1 MSEIYTERLTLRS
14 RDVDM
19 FRRLRT
25 SELFKLLQEASIRHT
40 EQLGMGR
47 DRTLDRG
54 ILWVL
59 LMQRAEI
66 VRMPEYDEK
75 IVLRSWPGKTM
86 HLLFPR
92 FYSLETEAGEAL
104 VKASALWGLV
114 DEKSRKAVFP
124 ERYGIEIAGTET
136 GKEIDLPGPIRK
148 LACDR
153 EKRFE
158 VPYSF
163 VDMNGHMNNT
173 RYFDLAEDCV
183 GAAAG
188 GKLLK
193 EVRTEYVNEARFGE
207 ELTLRWN
214 GADGT
219 VFLSGESSKPVF
231 RMTLRYE

>member
-1 MSEIYTERLTLRS
+1 MNEIYTERLTLRS

-47 DRTLDRG
+47 DKTLDKG

-66 VRMPEYDEK
+66 TRMPEYDER

-92 FYSLETEAGEAL
+92 FYSLETEAGEGL

-114 DEKSRKAVFP
+114 DAKTRKAVFP
-124 ERYGIEIAGTET
+124 ERYGVEIAGMES
-136 GKEIDLPGPIRK
+136 GEEIDLPGPIRK
-148 LACDR
+148 LDCDR

-158 VPYSF
+158 VPYSY
-163 VDMNGHMNNT
+163 VDLNGHMNNT

-183 GAAAG
+183 GAAVK
-188 GKLLK
+188 GKRLK
-193 EVRTEYVNEARFGE
+193 EIRAEAASRF
-207 ELTLRWN
+207 
-214 GADGT
+214 
-219 VFLSGESSKPVF
+219 SG
-231 RMTLRYE
+231 

>member
-47 DRTLDRG
+47 DKTLDKG

-66 VRMPEYDEK
+66 TRMPEYDEK

-92 FYSLETEAGEAL
+92 FYSLETEAGEGL

-114 DEKSRKAVFP
+114 DAKTRKAVFP
-124 ERYGIEIAGTET
+124 ERYGVEIAGMEH
-136 GKEIDLPGPIRK
+136 GEEIDLPGPIRK
-148 LACDR
+148 MACDR

-158 VPYSF
+158 VPYSY
-163 VDMNGHMNNT
+163 VDLNGHMNNT

-183 GAAAG
+183 GAAVK
-188 GKLLK
+188 GKRLK
-193 EVRTEYVNEARFGE
+193 EIRAEYVNEARIGE
-207 ELTLRWN
+207 ALILRWN
-214 GADGT
+214 GEDVE

>member
-19 FRRLRT
+19 FRHLRT

-47 DRTLDRG
+47 DKTLDKG

-66 VRMPEYDEK
+66 TRMPEYDER

-92 FYSLETEAGEAL
+92 FYSLETEAGEGL

-114 DEKSRKAVFP
+114 DAKTRKAVFP
-124 ERYGIEIAGTET
+124 ERYGVEIAGMEN
-136 GKEIDLPGPIRK
+136 GEEIDLPGPIRK
-148 LACDR
+148 LDCDR

-158 VPYSF
+158 VPYSY
-163 VDMNGHMNNT
+163 VDLNGHMNNT

-183 GAAAG
+183 GAAVKG
-188 GKLLK
+188 RRLK
-193 EVRTEYVNEARFGE
+193 EIRAEYVNEARIGE
-207 ELTLRWN
+207 ALILHWN
-214 GADGT
+214 GEDGE
-219 VFLSGESSKPVF
+219 VFLSGESSKAVF

>member
-1 MSEIYTERLTLRS
+1 MNEIYTERLTLRS

-47 DRTLDRG
+47 DKTLDKG

-66 VRMPEYDEK
+66 TRMPEYDER

-148 LACDR
+148 LACNR

-163 VDMNGHMNNT
+163 VDLNGHMNNT

-183 GAAAG
+183 GEAALG
-188 GKLLK
+188 RKLREDVTFCSVPRVRQLGRRSSSVVPILRPSFREVNGK
-193 EVRTEYVNEARFGE
+193 
-207 ELTLRWN
+207 
-214 GADGT
+214 
-219 VFLSGESSKPVF
+219 KPF
-231 RMTLRYE
+231 FM

>member
-47 DRTLDRG
+47 DKTLDKG

-66 VRMPEYDEK
+66 TRMPEYDEK

-92 FYSLETEAGEAL
+92 FYSLETDAGEGL

-114 DEKSRKAVFP
+114 DAKTRKAVFP
-124 ERYGIEIAGTET
+124 ERYGVEIAGMES
-136 GKEIDLPGPIRK
+136 GEEIDLPGPIRK

-153 EKRFE
+153 EKHFE

-163 VDMNGHMNNT
+163 VDLNGHMNNT

-193 EVRTEYVNEARFGE
+193 EIRTEYVNEARFGE

>member
-1 MSEIYTERLTLRS
+1 MNEIYTERLTLRS

-47 DRTLDRG
+47 DKTLDKG

-66 VRMPEYDEK
+66 TRMPEYDER

-92 FYSLETEAGEAL
+92 FYSLETEAGEGL

-114 DEKSRKAVFP
+114 DAKTRKAVFP
-124 ERYGIEIAGTET
+124 ERYGVEIAGMEN
-136 GKEIDLPGPIRK
+136 GEEIELPGPIRK
-148 LACDR
+148 LDCDR

-158 VPYSF
+158 VPYSY
-163 VDMNGHMNNT
+163 VDLNGHMNNT
-173 RYFDLAEDCV
+173 RYFDLAEDTAEGNPGGICER
-183 GAAAG
+183 GPHRRSAYPALERGRRRGLPFRREQQAGFPDDAA
-188 GKLLK
+188 
-193 EVRTEYVNEARFGE
+193 V
-207 ELTLRWN
+207 
-214 GADGT
+214 
-219 VFLSGESSKPVF
+219 
-231 RMTLRYE
+231 

>member
-1 MSEIYTERLTLRS
+1 MNEIYTERLTLRS

-40 EQLGMGR
+40 EELGMGR
-47 DRTLDRG
+47 DKTLDKG

-66 VRMPEYDEK
+66 TRMPEYDER

-124 ERYGIEIAGTET
+124 ERYGIEIKGIET

-148 LACDR
+148 MACDR

-163 VDMNGHMNNT
+163 VDLNGHMNNT

-214 GADGT
+214 GAAGE
-219 VFLSGESSKPVF
+219 VFLAGESSKPVF